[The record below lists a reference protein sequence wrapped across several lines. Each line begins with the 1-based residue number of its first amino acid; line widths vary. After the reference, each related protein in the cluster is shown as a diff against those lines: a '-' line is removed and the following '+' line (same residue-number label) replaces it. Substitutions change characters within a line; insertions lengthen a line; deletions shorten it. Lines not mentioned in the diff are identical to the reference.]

1 MEGFSLGTKIVVWI
15 FTAIVIAGIIGTP
28 LFFIGLLVYSCNRIE
43 CNAVGKKI
51 ELKTEYSFWA
61 GCIVEK
67 PNGQKVLLEQMRN
80 IQ

>member
-1 MEGFSLGTKIVVWI
+1 MKDVIFIAVITIGVVSTLLFSSSL
-15 FTAIVIAGIIGTP
+15 IA
-28 LFFIGLLVYSCNRIE
+28 YSVDKIE
-43 CNAVGKKI
+43 CNAVGKKLD
-51 ELKTEYSFWA
+51 LKTDYSFWA